1 MIAVLLS
8 LILSVFVSGLAWLLL
23 GSRLRLDSDPKAND
37 LLNLGVYAAIA
48 FPPLFAAVFL
58 GLAR

>member
-23 GSRLRLDSDPKAND
+23 GSRLRLDPDPKAND
-37 LLNLGVYAAIA
+37 LLNLGVYAALA
-48 FPPLFAAVFL
+48 FAPLFAAVFL